1 MLNFFKS
8 DVTKAKEQLEINK
21 INFESKK
28 YELALANWGSGGYD
42 GATQTANYA
51 TSSWTTTPDDDI
63 SDLSTLVP
71 TSRNFYKNNGFYGGV
86 IKCAVDHTIGTG
98 LRAKSTIKRDIIPNV
113 SNETLKK
120 LEDEFDNYFN
130 DYANSTICD
139 VTGKDNFYQLQRLS
153 YLTMKKDG
161 DLFALLPLKKIVDS
175 SVLQI
180 KLINSENV
188 CSSNT
193 DFVEG
198 IKVNKDKYPLKY
210 SIKQDDSSYKIVNA
224 AVNKK
229 KNVLH
234 VFHRERP
241 EQLRGIPFLTPVM
254 RDISAIDEYMKYELT
269 AAKMNAIFYGTI
281 KTDTDTSV
289 FGGDS
294 KVDLSTGQVKEDP
307 NTIIKENVIT
317 QLKTNEE
324 LDMHDTGR
332 DNPNY
337 EQFINTS
344 AMKVAMNTRIPLE
357 MIKAQFVSSYSA
369 SRAVMLQ
376 MEKFTKPERD
386 LLVNSFCKPIRQ
398 QVLLYAVLSGQIS
411 VPNNF
416 FQYINQY
423 LRGVW
428 IGDPVGSVDPIKD
441 VKAKIAAINE
451 NLLTR
456 EKATSDLGHGD
467 FEANTIMLEK
477 EYETLKT
484 RGLIIEESLNV
495 N

>member
-1 MLNFFKS
+1 MLGKFIDKTIGVFNP
-8 DVTKAKEQLEINK
+8 KAQFEREQYRAAIT
-21 INFESKK
+21 
-28 YELALANWGSGGYD
+28 WGSGGYD

-51 TSSWTTTPDDDI
+51 TESWITTPDDDI
-63 SDLSTLVP
+63 SDLSTLIP
-71 TSRNFYKNNGFYGGV
+71 TSRNMYKNNGFYGGV

-98 LRAKSTIKRDIIPNV
+98 LRAKSTIKRDSIPNV
-113 SNETLKK
+113 SNETLKQ
-120 LEDEFDNYFN
+120 LEDTFDDYFN
-130 DYANSTICD
+130 DYASSTICD
-139 VTGKDNFYQLQRLS
+139 VTNKDNFYQLQRLA

-161 DLFALLPLKKIVDS
+161 DIFALLPIKNIIDS
-175 SVLQI
+175 KVLQI
-180 KLINSENV
+180 KLLNSENIT
-188 CSSNT
+188 SNEV
-193 DFVEG
+193 DFIEG
-198 IKVNKDKYPLKY
+198 IKVNKDKLPLKY
-210 SIKQDDSSYKIVNA
+210 SIKQEDNTFKIVSA
-224 AVNKK
+224 SINKK

-281 KTDTDTSV
+281 KTETDSNV
-289 FGGDS
+289 FAGNGT
-294 KVDLSTGQVKEDP
+294 VDLSTGETVKEP
-307 NTIIKENVIT
+307 NTIIKENVMT
-317 QLKTNEE
+317 QLKPNES

-344 AMKVAMNTRIPLE
+344 AMKVAMSTRIPLE

-376 MEKFTKPERD
+376 MEKFTAPERA

-398 QVLLYAVLSGQIS
+398 QVLMYAVLSGQIS

-416 FQYINQY
+416 FEYANQY

-441 VKAKIAAINE
+441 AKAKILLINAR
-451 NLLTR
+451 LGTH
-456 EKATSDLGHGD
+456 EKATSDLGNGD
-467 FEANTIMLEK
+467 FEANTVILEK
-477 EYETLKT
+477 EYELLKS
-484 RGLIIEESLNV
+484 RGLIIEESENA
-495 N
+495 NN